1 MCVCV
6 CPEQQDVTL
15 FGLRRVCVCVFL
27 LHTEDQNTDSSTKV
41 RTRWRLSPLQACGRG
56 QMGVSGVT
64 HLPPALVS
72 LAASGLGTFGLTQV
86 FFMTGHQLPVPAT
99 PARLLHHLRGQGGG
113 GECV

>member
-1 MCVCV
+1 
-6 CPEQQDVTL
+6 
-15 FGLRRVCVCVFL
+15 
-27 LHTEDQNTDSSTKV
+27 
-41 RTRWRLSPLQACGRG
+41 
-56 QMGVSGVT
+56 MGVSGVT

-113 GECV
+113 GECVFVCVCMRVCVWNLSAGLTAPSMTPH